1 MKDIVSI
8 RLNHEFKR
16 VYGRGRS
23 MVHPLLVTYCLK
35 NRRGVTRVG
44 ITTGKKIGCAVRRN
58 RARRVL
64 REAWRQLEDRA
75 RRLIREAL
83 RTQNTPLPPGYDLI
97 FVARVK
103 TTKSTMPQVAAVM
116 KEQLSR
122 LFCEKG

>member
-64 REAWRQLEDRA
+64 REAWRQLEDQFPA
-75 RRLIREAL
+75 
-83 RTQNTPLPPGYDLI
+83 GYDYVL
-97 FVARVK
+97 VARVRTAHVK
-103 TTKSTMPQVAAVM
+103 TQEVARGLQAAL
-116 KEQLSR
+116 KKLKLS
-122 LFCEKG
+122 

>member
-23 MVHPLLVTYCLK
+23 MVHRLLVTYCLK

-58 RARRVL
+58 
-64 REAWRQLEDRA
+64 RA

-122 LFCEKG
+122 LFSEKG

>member
-58 RARRVL
+58 RARR
-64 REAWRQLEDRA
+64 
-75 RRLIREAL
+75 LIREAL

-122 LFCEKG
+122 LFCQKG